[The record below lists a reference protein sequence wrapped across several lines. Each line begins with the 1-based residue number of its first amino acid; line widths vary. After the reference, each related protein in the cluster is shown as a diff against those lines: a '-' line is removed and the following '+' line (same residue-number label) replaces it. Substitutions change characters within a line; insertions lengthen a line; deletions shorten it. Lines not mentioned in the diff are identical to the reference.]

1 MVRLRLRKVGS
12 KAQQSFRI
20 VAADREHPRDG
31 RFLEALGHYNPRTN
45 PATIALDEAR
55 AFHWLQHG
63 AQSSESVVKLFKVT
77 GTLDRFER
85 LKKGEALEGLAAEAR
100 AAEETRK
107 ANPRTSHSAGVK
119 GKASKKQKE
128 AKEGKKE

>member
-12 KAQQSFRI
+12 KAQQSFRL

-31 RFLEALGHYNPRTN
+31 RFLEALGYYNPRTN
-45 PATIALDEAR
+45 PATVTVDEAR

-63 AQSSESVVKLFKVT
+63 AQPSESVAQLFKVT
-77 GTLDRFER
+77 GTLERFER
-85 LKKGEALEGLAAEAR
+85 LKKGEAVEALVAEAR
-100 AAEETRK
+100 AAEEKRASSPK
-107 ANPRTSHSAGVK
+107 TSHSAGVK

-128 AKEGKKE
+128 AKEEKKE